1 MDIHTHRML
10 ENKDET
16 TPIDTNVDG
25 EAGALNVD
33 NEVEEI
39 QQSTEIVDVETEIMN
54 IMLASQILLCS
65 SLGWLFKS
73 WL

>member
-10 ENKDET
+10 EDKDET

-25 EAGALNVD
+25 EAGAVNVD

-39 QQSTEIVDVETEIMN
+39 QQSTEIVDVEDTANGEDVD
-54 IMLASQILLCS
+54 LQEDS
-65 SLGWLFKS
+65 
-73 WL
+73 